1 MTTTKTKHRRIR
13 ITRNEIDK
21 AREALGDQQPVK
33 RTKASEPKKPKGF
46 WQDGLYC
53 DPFGWAWGLAENL
66 DSVCLGRT
74 EEVIKGQNHFPRGKD
89 SDSGHSK
96 LKNASTSTSGR
107 PRKSI
112 VASFKNS
119 PQFLRL
125 LVHLINS
132 GLGIRAIRS
141 KLKTKG
147 YHVPLRTLGRWVKQ
161 QKQHEE
167 EKNDL

>member
-13 ITRNEIDK
+13 ITRNEIAK
-21 AREALGDQQPVK
+21 ARESLAQEQEPRRKEALCSK
-33 RTKASEPKKPKGF
+33 TPKGF
-46 WQDGLYC
+46 WQDGIYC

-74 EEVIKGQNHFPRGKD
+74 EGVLKGEDSFQRGKD

-107 PRKSI
+107 PRKFI

-119 PQFLRL
+119 PHFLRL

-132 GLGIRAIRS
+132 GLGIRVIHSELRA
-141 KLKTKG
+141 KG
-147 YHVPLRTLGRWVKQ
+147 YEIPLRTLGRWIQ
-161 QKQHEE
+161 RQKTLGGE
-167 EKNDL
+167 L